1 MDEQLILCVSELGL
15 LRSGQRSA
23 QIALYLKGCAE
34 HSSDGKFGS
43 FYWLGPLSLVQQNE
57 QIFFRA
63 ISFILAKY
71 N

>member
-1 MDEQLILCVSELGL
+1 MLVCKFCLILLVWDC
-15 LRSGQRSA
+15 Q
-23 QIALYLKGCAE
+23 QYIKQKGGNIN
-34 HSSDGKFGS
+34 SDGKFGS

-57 QIFFRA
+57 RVFFRV